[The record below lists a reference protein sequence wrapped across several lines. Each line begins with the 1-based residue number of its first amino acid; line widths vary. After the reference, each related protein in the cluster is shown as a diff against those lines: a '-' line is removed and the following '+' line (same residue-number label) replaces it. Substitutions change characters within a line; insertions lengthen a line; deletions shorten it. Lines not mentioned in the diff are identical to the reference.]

1 MNIRMT
7 KIDALI
13 RLLED
18 PNNQVFEQVKNE
30 LVKIGDKA
38 LSSLEIAAQKN
49 SFGDEFNER
58 VVSLINEI
66 QRNVLKDEL
75 IQWINSEEKDL
86 LLGSIIVSK
95 HHDTYLEDSLVYDA
109 IQSLRRA
116 IWLEFND
123 YQTSFEQIKIFNRI
137 FFGVFQFKCL
147 NKESYS
153 PDEIDISKVL
163 ESKQG
168 APLTIGLIYSII
180 AQSLDLPVYGV
191 NLPNSFVLAFMDYNQ
206 SNFIINQQND
216 FGVLF
221 YINPKALGDI
231 LDAREIDEFLSSRN
245 LNPNRSH
252 FEPCSNSS
260 LIKRMI
266 EDLMISFQHIGDDRK
281 ASDLNELINSI

>member
-1 MNIRMT
+1 MRMT

-30 LVKIGDKA
+30 LIIIGDEA
-38 LSSLEIAAQKN
+38 LFPLETAAQKN
-49 SFGDEFNER
+49 SFGDQFNER
-58 VVSLINEI
+58 VHSLINEI
-66 QRNVLKDEL
+66 QRNVLKNEL

-95 HHDTYLEDSLVYDA
+95 HHDTYIEDSLVHET

-123 YQTSFEQIKIFNRI
+123 YQTSFEQIKIFNKI
-137 FFGVFQFKCL
+137 FFGVSQFKCL

-168 APLTIGLIYSII
+168 APLTIGLIYSIV

-206 SNFIINQQND
+206 SNFILNQQND

-221 YINPKALGDI
+221 YINPKSLGDI
-231 LDAREIDEFLSSRN
+231 LDAREIDAFLSSRN
-245 LNPNRSH
+245 LDPNRSH

-266 EDLMISFQHIGDDRK
+266 KDLMVSFQHIGDDRK

>member
-1 MNIRMT
+1 MRMT
-7 KIDALI
+7 KIAALI

-30 LVKIGDKA
+30 LIKIGDEA
-38 LSSLEIAAQKN
+38 LSSLEMAAQKN

-58 VVSLINEI
+58 VISLINEI
-66 QRNVLKDEL
+66 HRNVLKDEL

-95 HHDTYLEDSLVYDA
+95 HHDTYLEDSLVYDT
-109 IQSLRRA
+109 IQYLRRA

-137 FFGVFQFKCL
+137 FFGVSQFNCL

-153 PDEIDISKVL
+153 PDEINISKVL

-221 YINPKALGDI
+221 YINPKSLGDI

>member
-1 MNIRMT
+1 MT
-7 KIDALI
+7 KIAALI

-18 PNNQVFEQVKNE
+18 PNNQVFVQVKNE
-30 LVKIGDKA
+30 LIKIGDEA
-38 LSSLEIAAQKN
+38 LSSLEMAAQKN

-58 VVSLINEI
+58 VISLINEI

-95 HHDTYLEDSLVYDA
+95 HHDTYLEDSLVYDT

-137 FFGVFQFKCL
+137 FFGVSQFNCL

-221 YINPKALGDI
+221 YINPKSLGDI

>member
-1 MNIRMT
+1 MT
-7 KIDALI
+7 KIAALI

-30 LVKIGDKA
+30 LIKIGDEA
-38 LSSLEIAAQKN
+38 LSSLEMAAQKN
-49 SFGDEFNER
+49 SFGYEFNER
-58 VVSLINEI
+58 VISLINEI
-66 QRNVLKDEL
+66 HRNVLKDEL

-95 HHDTYLEDSLVYDA
+95 HHDTYLEDSLVYDT

-137 FFGVFQFKCL
+137 FFGISQFNCL

-221 YINPKALGDI
+221 YINPKSLGDI

>member
-7 KIDALI
+7 KIEALI

-30 LVKIGDKA
+30 LVKIGDDA
-38 LSSLEIAAQKN
+38 LSSLENAAQKN

-147 NKESYS
+147 NKETYS

-231 LDAREIDEFLSSRN
+231 LDAREIDAFLSSRN

>member
-1 MNIRMT
+1 VNIRMT
-7 KIDALI
+7 KIEALI

-30 LVKIGDKA
+30 LVKIGDDA
-38 LSSLEIAAQKN
+38 LSSLENAAQKN

-147 NKESYS
+147 NKETYS

-231 LDAREIDEFLSSRN
+231 LDAREIDDFLSSRN

-266 EDLMISFQHIGDDRK
+266 EDLMISFQHIGDVRK

>member
-1 MNIRMT
+1 MT
-7 KIDALI
+7 KIEALI

-30 LVKIGDKA
+30 LVKIGDDA
-38 LSSLEIAAQKN
+38 MSSLEKAAQKN
-49 SFGDEFNER
+49 CFGDEFNER

-153 PDEIDISKVL
+153 PEEIDISKVL

-231 LDAREIDEFLSSRN
+231 LDAREIDAFLSSRN

>member
-1 MNIRMT
+1 MT
-7 KIDALI
+7 KIEALI

-30 LVKIGDKA
+30 LVKIGDDA
-38 LSSLEIAAQKN
+38 LSSLENAAQKN

-231 LDAREIDEFLSSRN
+231 LDAREIDDFLSSRN

>member
-7 KIDALI
+7 KIEALI

-58 VVSLINEI
+58 VISLINEI

-245 LNPNRSH
+245 LYPNRSH

>member
-1 MNIRMT
+1 MT

-30 LVKIGDKA
+30 LILIGDEA
-38 LSSLEIAAQKN
+38 LFPLETAAQKN
-49 SFGDEFNER
+49 SFGDQFNER
-58 VVSLINEI
+58 VHSLINEI
-66 QRNVLKDEL
+66 QRNVLKNEL

-95 HHDTYLEDSLVYDA
+95 HHDTYIEDSLVHET

-123 YQTSFEQIKIFNRI
+123 YQTSFEQIKIFNKI
-137 FFGVFQFKCL
+137 FFGVSQFKCL

-168 APLTIGLIYSII
+168 APLTIGLIYSIV

-206 SNFIINQQND
+206 SNFILNQQND

-221 YINPKALGDI
+221 YINPKSLGDI
-231 LDAREIDEFLSSRN
+231 LDAREIDAFLSSRN
-245 LNPNRSH
+245 LDPNRSH

-266 EDLMISFQHIGDDRK
+266 KDLMVSFQHIGDERK

>member
-7 KIDALI
+7 KIEALI

-30 LVKIGDKA
+30 LVKIGDDA
-38 LSSLEIAAQKN
+38 LSSLENAAQKN

-95 HHDTYLEDSLVYDA
+95 HHDTYLEDSLVYDT

-137 FFGVFQFKCL
+137 FFGVSKFNCL

-231 LDAREIDEFLSSRN
+231 LDAREIDDFLSSRN

-266 EDLMISFQHIGDDRK
+266 EDLMISFQHIGDVRK

>member
-1 MNIRMT
+1 MRMT
-7 KIDALI
+7 KIAALI

-30 LVKIGDKA
+30 LIKIGDEA
-38 LSSLEIAAQKN
+38 LSSLELAAQKN

-58 VVSLINEI
+58 VISLINEI
-66 QRNVLKDEL
+66 HRNVLKDEL

-95 HHDTYLEDSLVYDA
+95 HHDTYLEDSLVYDT

-137 FFGVFQFKCL
+137 FFGVSQFNCL

-221 YINPKALGDI
+221 YINPKSLGDI
-231 LDAREIDEFLSSRN
+231 LDAREIDAFLSSRN

>member
-1 MNIRMT
+1 MRMT

-30 LVKIGDKA
+30 LILIGDEA
-38 LSSLEIAAQKN
+38 LFPLETAAQKN
-49 SFGDEFNER
+49 SFGDQFNER
-58 VVSLINEI
+58 VHSLINEI
-66 QRNVLKDEL
+66 QRNVLKNEL

-95 HHDTYLEDSLVYDA
+95 HHDTYIEDSLVHET
-109 IQSLRRA
+109 IQSLRRD

-123 YQTSFEQIKIFNRI
+123 YQTSFEQIKIFNKI
-137 FFGVFQFKCL
+137 FFGVSQFKCL

-168 APLTIGLIYSII
+168 APLTIGLIYSIV

-206 SNFIINQQND
+206 SNFILNQQND

-221 YINPKALGDI
+221 YINPKSLGDI
-231 LDAREIDEFLSSRN
+231 LDAREIDAFLSSRN
-245 LNPNRSH
+245 LDPNRSH

-266 EDLMISFQHIGDDRK
+266 KDLMVSFQHIGDERK

>member
-1 MNIRMT
+1 MT
-7 KIDALI
+7 KIAALI

-30 LVKIGDKA
+30 LIKIGDEA

-58 VVSLINEI
+58 VISLINEI
-66 QRNVLKDEL
+66 HRNVLKDEL

-95 HHDTYLEDSLVYDA
+95 HHDTYLEDSLVYDT

-137 FFGVFQFKCL
+137 FFGVSQFNCL

-221 YINPKALGDI
+221 YINPKSLGDI

>member
-1 MNIRMT
+1 MT
-7 KIDALI
+7 KIAALI

-30 LVKIGDKA
+30 LIKIGDEA

-58 VVSLINEI
+58 VISLINEI
-66 QRNVLKDEL
+66 HRNVLKDEL

-95 HHDTYLEDSLVYDA
+95 HHDTYLEDSLVYDT

-137 FFGVFQFKCL
+137 FFGISQFNCL

-221 YINPKALGDI
+221 YINPKSLGDI
-231 LDAREIDEFLSSRN
+231 LDAREIDAFLSSRN

>member
-7 KIDALI
+7 KIEALI

-30 LVKIGDKA
+30 LVKIGDDA
-38 LSSLEIAAQKN
+38 LSSLENAAQKN

-147 NKESYS
+147 NKETYS

-231 LDAREIDEFLSSRN
+231 LDAREIDDFLSSRN

-266 EDLMISFQHIGDDRK
+266 EDLMISFQHIGDVRK

>member
-1 MNIRMT
+1 MT
-7 KIDALI
+7 KIAALI

-30 LVKIGDKA
+30 LIKIGDEA

-58 VVSLINEI
+58 VISLINEI
-66 QRNVLKDEL
+66 HRNVLKDEL

-95 HHDTYLEDSLVYDA
+95 HHDTYLEDSLVYDT
-109 IQSLRRA
+109 IQSLRRD

-137 FFGVFQFKCL
+137 FFGVSQFNCL

-153 PDEIDISKVL
+153 PDEINISKVL

-221 YINPKALGDI
+221 YINPKSLGDI

>member
-1 MNIRMT
+1 MT
-7 KIDALI
+7 KIAALI
-13 RLLED
+13 LLLED

-30 LVKIGDKA
+30 LIKIGDEA
-38 LSSLEIAAQKN
+38 LSSLELAAQKN

-58 VVSLINEI
+58 VISLINEI
-66 QRNVLKDEL
+66 HRNVLKDEL

-95 HHDTYLEDSLVYDA
+95 HHDTYLEDSLVYDT

-137 FFGVFQFKCL
+137 FFGISQFNCL

-221 YINPKALGDI
+221 YINPKSLGDI
-231 LDAREIDEFLSSRN
+231 LDAREIDAFLSSRN

>member
-1 MNIRMT
+1 MT
-7 KIDALI
+7 KIAALI

-30 LVKIGDKA
+30 LIKIGDEA
-38 LSSLEIAAQKN
+38 LSSLEMAAQKN

-58 VVSLINEI
+58 VISLINEI
-66 QRNVLKDEL
+66 HRNVLKDEL

-95 HHDTYLEDSLVYDA
+95 HHDTYLEDSLVYDT

-137 FFGVFQFKCL
+137 FFGVSQFNCL

-191 NLPNSFVLAFMDYNQ
+191 KLPNSFVLAFMDYNQ

-221 YINPKALGDI
+221 YINPKSLGDI

>member
-1 MNIRMT
+1 MT
-7 KIDALI
+7 KIEALI

-30 LVKIGDKA
+30 LVKIGDDA
-38 LSSLEIAAQKN
+38 LSSLENAAQKN

-147 NKESYS
+147 NKETYS

-231 LDAREIDEFLSSRN
+231 LDAREIDAFLSSRN

-266 EDLMISFQHIGDDRK
+266 EDLMISFQHIGDVRK

>member
-1 MNIRMT
+1 MRMT
-7 KIDALI
+7 KIAALI

-30 LVKIGDKA
+30 LIKIGDEA
-38 LSSLEIAAQKN
+38 LSSLELAAQKN

-58 VVSLINEI
+58 VISLINEI
-66 QRNVLKDEL
+66 HRNVLKDEL

-95 HHDTYLEDSLVYDA
+95 HHDTYLEDSLVYDT

-137 FFGVFQFKCL
+137 FFGVSQFNCL

-153 PDEIDISKVL
+153 PDEINISKVL

-221 YINPKALGDI
+221 YINPKSLGDI
-231 LDAREIDEFLSSRN
+231 LDAREIDAFLSSRN

>member
-1 MNIRMT
+1 MT
-7 KIDALI
+7 KIAALI

-30 LVKIGDKA
+30 LIKIGDEA
-38 LSSLEIAAQKN
+38 LSSLELAAQKN
-49 SFGDEFNER
+49 SFGVEFNER
-58 VVSLINEI
+58 VISLINEI
-66 QRNVLKDEL
+66 HRNVLKDEL

-95 HHDTYLEDSLVYDA
+95 HHDTYLEDSLVYDT

-137 FFGVFQFKCL
+137 FFGVSQFNCL

-221 YINPKALGDI
+221 YINPKSLGDI
-231 LDAREIDEFLSSRN
+231 LDAREIDAFLSSRN

>member
-1 MNIRMT
+1 MT
-7 KIDALI
+7 KIEALI

-30 LVKIGDKA
+30 LVKIGDDA
-38 LSSLEIAAQKN
+38 LSSLENAAQKN

-147 NKESYS
+147 NKETYS
-153 PDEIDISKVL
+153 PDVIDISKVL

-231 LDAREIDEFLSSRN
+231 LDAREIDAFLSSRN

-266 EDLMISFQHIGDDRK
+266 EDLMISFQHIGDVRK

>member
-1 MNIRMT
+1 MT
-7 KIDALI
+7 KIATLI

-30 LVKIGDKA
+30 LIKIGDEA
-38 LSSLEIAAQKN
+38 LSSLELAAQKN

-58 VVSLINEI
+58 VISLINEI
-66 QRNVLKDEL
+66 HRNVLKDEL

-95 HHDTYLEDSLVYDA
+95 HHDTYLEDSLVYDT

-137 FFGVFQFKCL
+137 FFGVSQFNCL

-221 YINPKALGDI
+221 YINPKSLGDI
-231 LDAREIDEFLSSRN
+231 LDAREIDAFLSSRN

>member
-1 MNIRMT
+1 MT
-7 KIDALI
+7 KIAALI

-30 LVKIGDKA
+30 LIKIGDEA

-58 VVSLINEI
+58 VISLINEI
-66 QRNVLKDEL
+66 HRNVLKDEL

-95 HHDTYLEDSLVYDA
+95 HHDTYLEDSLVYDT

-137 FFGVFQFKCL
+137 FFGVSQFNCL

-153 PDEIDISKVL
+153 PDEINISKVL

-221 YINPKALGDI
+221 YINPKSLGDI

>member
-1 MNIRMT
+1 MRMT
-7 KIDALI
+7 KIAALI

-30 LVKIGDKA
+30 LIKIGDEA
-38 LSSLEIAAQKN
+38 LSSLELAAQKN

-58 VVSLINEI
+58 VISLINEI
-66 QRNVLKDEL
+66 HRNVLKDEL

-95 HHDTYLEDSLVYDA
+95 HHDTYLEDSLVYDT

-137 FFGVFQFKCL
+137 FFGVSQFNCL

-221 YINPKALGDI
+221 YINPKSLGDI

>member
-1 MNIRMT
+1 MRMT
-7 KIDALI
+7 KIAALI

-30 LVKIGDKA
+30 LIKIGDEA
-38 LSSLEIAAQKN
+38 LSSLELAAQKN

-58 VVSLINEI
+58 VISLINEI
-66 QRNVLKDEL
+66 HRNVLKDEL

-95 HHDTYLEDSLVYDA
+95 HHDTYLEDSLVYDT
-109 IQSLRRA
+109 IQYLRRA

-137 FFGVFQFKCL
+137 FFGVSQFNCL

-153 PDEIDISKVL
+153 PDEINISKVL

-221 YINPKALGDI
+221 YINPKSLGDI

>member
-7 KIDALI
+7 KIEALI
-13 RLLED
+13 RLIED

-30 LVKIGDKA
+30 LVKMGDDA
-38 LSSLEIAAQKN
+38 MSSLEKAAQKN

-147 NKESYS
+147 NKDSYS

-231 LDAREIDEFLSSRN
+231 LDAREIDDFLSSRN

>member
-1 MNIRMT
+1 MT
-7 KIDALI
+7 KIAALI

-30 LVKIGDKA
+30 LVKIGDDA
-38 LSSLEIAAQKN
+38 LSSLENAAQKN

-147 NKESYS
+147 NKETYS

-231 LDAREIDEFLSSRN
+231 LDAREIDAFLSSRN

>member
-1 MNIRMT
+1 MT
-7 KIDALI
+7 KIEALI

-30 LVKIGDKA
+30 LVKIGDDA
-38 LSSLEIAAQKN
+38 LSSLENAAQKN

-147 NKESYS
+147 NKETYS

-231 LDAREIDEFLSSRN
+231 LDAREIDDFLSSRN

>member
-1 MNIRMT
+1 MT
-7 KIDALI
+7 KIEALI

-30 LVKIGDKA
+30 LVKIGDDA
-38 LSSLEIAAQKN
+38 LSSLENAAQKN

-147 NKESYS
+147 NKETYS

-221 YINPKALGDI
+221 YINPKSLGDI
-231 LDAREIDEFLSSRN
+231 LDAREIDAFLSSRN

-266 EDLMISFQHIGDDRK
+266 EDLMISFQHIGDVRK

>member
-7 KIDALI
+7 KIEALI

-30 LVKIGDKA
+30 LVKIGDDA
-38 LSSLEIAAQKN
+38 LSSLENAAQKN

-123 YQTSFEQIKIFNRI
+123 DQTSFEQIKIFNRI

-147 NKESYS
+147 NKETYS

-231 LDAREIDEFLSSRN
+231 LDAREIDDFLSSRN

>member
-1 MNIRMT
+1 MT
-7 KIDALI
+7 KIATLI

-30 LVKIGDKA
+30 LIKIGDEA
-38 LSSLEIAAQKN
+38 LSSLEMAAQKN

-58 VVSLINEI
+58 VISLINEI
-66 QRNVLKDEL
+66 HRNVLKDEL

-95 HHDTYLEDSLVYDA
+95 HHDTYLEDSLVYDT

-137 FFGVFQFKCL
+137 FFGISQFNCL

-221 YINPKALGDI
+221 YINPKSLGDI
-231 LDAREIDEFLSSRN
+231 LDAREIDAFLSSRN

>member
-1 MNIRMT
+1 MT
-7 KIDALI
+7 KIATLI

-30 LVKIGDKA
+30 LIKIGDEA
-38 LSSLEIAAQKN
+38 LSSLEMAAQKN

-58 VVSLINEI
+58 VISLINEI
-66 QRNVLKDEL
+66 HRNVLKDEL

-95 HHDTYLEDSLVYDA
+95 HHDTYLEDSLVYDT

-137 FFGVFQFKCL
+137 FFGISQFNCL

-221 YINPKALGDI
+221 YINPKSLGDI

>member
-1 MNIRMT
+1 MT
-7 KIDALI
+7 KIEALI

-30 LVKIGDKA
+30 LVKIGDDA
-38 LSSLEIAAQKN
+38 LSSLENAAQKN

-147 NKESYS
+147 NKETYS

-231 LDAREIDEFLSSRN
+231 LDAREIDAFLSSRN

>member
-1 MNIRMT
+1 M
-7 KIDALI
+7 
-13 RLLED
+13 
-18 PNNQVFEQVKNE
+18 
-30 LVKIGDKA
+30 
-38 LSSLEIAAQKN
+38 
-49 SFGDEFNER
+49 
-58 VVSLINEI
+58 
-66 QRNVLKDEL
+66 KDEL

-116 IWLEFND
+116 MWLEFND

-147 NKESYS
+147 NKETYS

-231 LDAREIDEFLSSRN
+231 LDAREIDAFLSSRN

-266 EDLMISFQHIGDDRK
+266 EDLMISFQHIGDVRK